1 MDDNKKNINHITH
14 ITWRF
19 FDHGT
24 FDGWFQIHG
33 EFHQFHQ
40 LTPQFTSSYCFSK
53 TSLDACNP
61 HLCSFAVFIYIYI
74 HMYSNLEVD
83 RHRFRYCWNM
93 TKMDML
99 LKIPYSIYFR
109 DLQGDDTY
117 IYIHTYT
124 MFDFVVFGW
133 FTQYDQM
140 CGYLIIHMFGCCSM
154 ICFVFPVLSYVMT
167 HIWGSKFHWSFVG

>member
-1 MDDNKKNINHITH
+1 MKWDGWQLKKNINHITH

-40 LTPQFTSSYCFSK
+40 LLFKDQFRCLQSS
-53 TSLDACNP
+53 SLQ
-61 HLCSFAVFIYIYI
+61 LCRLHIYI
-74 HMYSNLEVD
+74 HICIVILKYIDIDSDIVETWLKWTC
-83 RHRFRYCWNM
+83 CWN
-93 TKMDML
+93 
-99 LKIPYSIYFR
+99 SIFYL
-109 DLQGDDTY
+109 LQGSSGWWYIY

-124 MFDFVVFGW
+124 MFDFVVFRW

-140 CGYLIIHMFGCCSM
+140 CGSLIIHMFGCCSM

-167 HIWGSKFHWSFVG
+167 HIWGSKFHRAFVG